1 MFLPSDS
8 KNMEINLLKRLCR
21 NSGIK
26 NYSRL
31 KKLQLLLL
39 LNQNLAA
46 EMIQRSFRRYF
57 YKSAVDHITLD
68 PVGFPC
74 FIYRTKSG
82 RHYFYS
88 HDSIIKYI
96 MKTGNTHDPMT
107 REQYR
112 DEDLQRL
119 DLEAKRFYP
128 GVKYRSTY
136 KIKKNL
142 AYARRIKN
150 LENEIMVYHMR
161 LDEIKEIILFIVESG
176 MCTWNIGNEPLVVE
190 NVEFS
195 SVEVF
200 IDSVLRELKNIVSN
214 LRIHEPFVVDNF
226 KTELNE
232 IVNDVNCSQEKN
244 KFILECLKQI

>member
-1 MFLPSDS
+1 MFIKSDS
-8 KNMEINLLKRLCR
+8 KNMETNLLKRLCR

-31 KKLQLLLL
+31 KKAELLASI
-39 LNQNLAA
+39 NKNLAA
-46 EMIQRSFRRYF
+46 KTIQRCFRRYF
-57 YKSAVDHITLD
+57 YKTAIDHITLE
-68 PVGFPC
+68 PVDFPC
-74 FIYRTKSG
+74 FVYRTKSG

-96 MKTGNTHDPMT
+96 MKTGNTRDPMT
-107 REQYR
+107 REQYS

-150 LENEIMVYHMR
+150 RENEIMLYQMR
-161 LDEIKEIILFIVESG
+161 LDEMKEILLFIVESD
-176 MCTWNIGNEPLVVE
+176 MVSWEISNEPILIE

-195 SVEVF
+195 SVQAF
-200 IDSVLRELKNIVSN
+200 IDSVLHELKIVIEN
-214 LRIHEPFVVDNF
+214 LRIHEPYIVEMF
-226 KTELNE
+226 KNELSGLT
-232 IVNDVNCSQEKN
+232 DKN
-244 KFILECLKQI
+244 KILGLINNF